1 MTATSD
7 ATDDAPGHEDGIA
20 AARRALRVERRKIV
34 DEREAFEAFRD
45 RLGRI
50 AAEAAPASGPPLR
63 YRADPAGRGLR
74 AVKTAYE
81 ETVMSVPHFVDDY
94 DETYEAS
101 VEAEFGADLAVVLTG
116 ESAFDDRYRRTL
128 IDRTETAIEERE
140 VFLET
145 LDAEAESLARG
156 ESGLADLREAV
167 GELAAGSHADRDF
180 GALDAR
186 RAQVPVLRRKCD
198 AVAARRQAD
207 LRAQRRRM
215 RLPSSFPNV
224 PAYLYAGLDDRYP
237 ILAAVGALGARLDE
251 IKGDIERA
259 MATSA

>member
-1 MTATSD
+1 MATTSD
-7 ATDDAPGHEDGIA
+7 ATDDAPGGGDGLA

-50 AAEAAPASGPPLR
+50 AAEATPARGPPLR

-74 AVKTAYE
+74 AVKVAYE

-101 VEAEFGADLAVVLTG
+101 VEAEFGADLALVLTG
-116 ESAFDDRYRRTL
+116 RSALDDRSKRTL

-145 LDAEAESLARG
+145 LDAEADSLDRSA
-156 ESGLADLREAV
+156 SALAPFREAV
-167 GELAAGSHADRDF
+167 ADLAAGSHGDRDF

-198 AVAARRQAD
+198 AIAARRQA
-207 LRAQRRRM
+207 
-215 RLPSSFPNV
+215 
-224 PAYLYAGLDDRYP
+224 
-237 ILAAVGALGARLDE
+237 
-251 IKGDIERA
+251 
-259 MATSA
+259 